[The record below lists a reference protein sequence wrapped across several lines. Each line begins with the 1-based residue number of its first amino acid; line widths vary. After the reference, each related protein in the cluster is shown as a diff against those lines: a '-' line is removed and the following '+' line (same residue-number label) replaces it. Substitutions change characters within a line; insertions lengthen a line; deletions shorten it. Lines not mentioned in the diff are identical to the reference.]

1 MRQATVRS
9 IRSICMSVRPYV
21 GNISAPTGQI
31 FVKTDISLFRVNM
44 SRKFR
49 FLYNL
54 TKTTDTL
61 QKDLQTFII
70 TSRSILLRI
79 KNILDKR
86 CRENQNTN
94 SVLLYSKYSDFCEI
108 LCTNIV
114 EPEPKGINIIRRM
127 CLYAA

>member
-1 MRQATVRS
+1 
-9 IRSICMSVRPYV
+9 MSVRPYV